1 MNTSTQLKALIRNLS
16 KEKSVQAE
24 IILRNFILERLLE
37 RISLSPFRDKF
48 ILKGGMLIAAMVG
61 IDTRSTM
68 DMDATIR
75 GIPLSEE
82 VLAEAMKVIL
92 DSPVDDGV
100 KMTLKGFE
108 NIRDESEYP
117 GIRISIE
124 AILDKTRQVMKID
137 VTTGDKITPQAVEY
151 SFRLLFEDRS
161 ISILA
166 YNLETVLAEK
176 LETILSR
183 STTNTRMRDYYD
195 VYILTA
201 LRAQDINWSLF
212 PQAFKNTAEKR
223 GSYSHL
229 LKTGD
234 DIMGEIEQSQ
244 VLADLW
250 SRYQQKNSYAD
261 DLTWTQVIASVKE
274 LYVKAF
280 DSDIFPQA
288 ENLRYKD

>member
-24 IILRNFILERLLE
+24 IILRNFMLERLLE

-48 ILKGGMLIAAMVG
+48 ILKGGMLIATMVG

-75 GIPLSEE
+75 GIPLTEAA
-82 VLAEAMKVIL
+82 LTEAMKEIL
-92 DSPVDDGV
+92 ACPVDDGV
-100 KMTLKGFE
+100 KMILKGFE

-117 GIRISIE
+117 GIRVSIE
-124 AILDKTRQVMKID
+124 AILDKTRQVMKVDI
-137 VTTGDKITPQAVEY
+137 TAGDKITPQAVEY
-151 SFRLLFEDRS
+151 SFRLLFENRS

-183 STTNTRMRDYYD
+183 STANTRMRDYYD
-195 VYILTA
+195 VYILTK
-201 LRAQDINWSLF
+201 LRTQNIDWSIF
-212 PQAFKNTAEKR
+212 FQAFRNTAEKR

-234 DIMGEIEQSQ
+234 DIIEEIERSQ

-261 DLTWTQVIASVKE
+261 DLIWRQVIESVKM
-274 LYVKAF
+274 LYIKVF
-280 DSDIFPQA
+280 DVA
-288 ENLRYKD
+288 NNV

>member
-1 MNTSTQLKALIRNLS
+1 MNTSTQLKALIRNIA

-24 IILRNFILERLLE
+24 IILRNFMLERLLE
-37 RISLSPFRDKF
+37 RISLSSFRDKF

-75 GIPLSEE
+75 GIPLSEAA
-82 VLAEAMKVIL
+82 LAETMKEIL
-92 DSPVDDGV
+92 ACPVDDGV

-117 GIRISIE
+117 GIRVSIE
-124 AILDKTRQVMKID
+124 AILDNTRQVMKVDI
-137 VTTGDKITPQAVEY
+137 TTGDKITPQAVEY
-151 SFRLLFEDRS
+151 SFKLLFENRS
-161 ISILA
+161 INILA

-176 LETILSR
+176 LETVLSR
-183 STTNTRMRDYYD
+183 STANTRMRDYYD
-195 VYILTA
+195 VYILTT

-212 PQAFKNTAEKR
+212 PQALKNTAEKR

-229 LKTGD
+229 LETGD

-250 SRYQQKNSYAD
+250 SRYKQKNSYVD
-261 DLTWTQVIASVKE
+261 DLTWRQVIESVKM
-274 LYVKAF
+274 LYIKAF
-280 DSDIFPQA
+280 DVA
-288 ENLRYKD
+288 NNV

>member
-1 MNTSTQLKALIRNLS
+1 MNTSTQLKALIRNIA

-24 IILRNFILERLLE
+24 IILRNFMLERLLE

-75 GIPLSEE
+75 GIPLSEAA
-82 VLAEAMKVIL
+82 LAETMKEIL
-92 DSPVDDGV
+92 ACPVDDGV

-117 GIRISIE
+117 GIRVSIE
-124 AILDKTRQVMKID
+124 AILDNTRQVMKVDI
-137 VTTGDKITPQAVEY
+137 TTGDKITPQAVEY
-151 SFRLLFEDRS
+151 SFKLLFENRS
-161 ISILA
+161 INILA

-183 STTNTRMRDYYD
+183 STANTRMRDYYD
-195 VYILTA
+195 VYILTK
-201 LRAQDINWSLF
+201 LRTQNINWSIFL
-212 PQAFKNTAEKR
+212 QAFKNTAEKR

-234 DIMGEIEQSQ
+234 DIIEEIERSQ

-250 SRYQQKNSYAD
+250 SRYQQKNSYVD
-261 DLTWTQVIASVKE
+261 DLTWRQVIESVKM
-274 LYVKAF
+274 LYIKAF
-280 DSDIFPQA
+280 DVA
-288 ENLRYKD
+288 NNV

>member
-1 MNTSTQLKALIRNLS
+1 
-16 KEKSVQAE
+16 
-24 IILRNFILERLLE
+24 
-37 RISLSPFRDKF
+37 
-48 ILKGGMLIAAMVG
+48 
-61 IDTRSTM
+61 
-68 DMDATIR
+68 
-75 GIPLSEE
+75 
-82 VLAEAMKVIL
+82 
-92 DSPVDDGV
+92 
-100 KMTLKGFE
+100 
-108 NIRDESEYP
+108 
-117 GIRISIE
+117 
-124 AILDKTRQVMKID
+124 
-137 VTTGDKITPQAVEY
+137 
-151 SFRLLFEDRS
+151 
-161 ISILA
+161 
-166 YNLETVLAEK
+166 
-176 LETILSR
+176 
-183 STTNTRMRDYYD
+183 
-195 VYILTA
+195 LTA

>member
-24 IILRNFILERLLE
+24 IILRNFMLERLLE

-75 GIPLSEE
+75 GIPFSEE
-82 VLAEAMKVIL
+82 ALEKTMKEILAY
-92 DSPVDDGV
+92 PVNDGV
-100 KMTLKGFE
+100 KMTLIGFE
-108 NIRDESEYP
+108 NIRDEAEYP
-117 GIRISIE
+117 GIRVSIE
-124 AILDKTRQVMKID
+124 AVFDKTRQVMKVDI
-137 VTTGDKITPQAVEY
+137 TTGDKITPRAVEY
-151 SFRLLFEDRS
+151 SFKLLLENRC

-183 STTNTRMRDYYD
+183 STANTRMRDYYD
-195 VYILTA
+195 VYILTT
-201 LRAQDINWSLF
+201 LRAQDINLSLF
-212 PQAFKNTAEKR
+212 AEAFRNTAEKR
-223 GSYSHL
+223 GSYNRL
-229 LKTGD
+229 LKNGD
-234 DIMGEIEQSQ
+234 DIMLEIEKSQ
-244 VLADLW
+244 VLTELW

-261 DLTWTQVIASVKE
+261 DLTWSQVIASVKY
-274 LYVKAF
+274 LY
-280 DSDIFPQA
+280 SQA
-288 ENLRYKD
+288 CGSGVNK

>member
-24 IILRNFILERLLE
+24 IILRNFMLERLLE

-48 ILKGGMLIAAMVG
+48 ILKGGMLVAAMVG

-75 GIPLSEE
+75 GIPFSEAALE
-82 VLAEAMKVIL
+82 EAMKVIL
-92 DSPVDDGV
+92 ACPVDDGV

-117 GIRISIE
+117 GIRVSIE
-124 AILDKTRQVMKID
+124 AVLDKTRQVMKVDI
-137 VTTGDKITPQAVEY
+137 TTGDKITPRAVEY
-151 SFRLLFEDRS
+151 SFKLLFENRS

-183 STTNTRMRDYYD
+183 STTSTRMRDYYD
-195 VYILTA
+195 VYILTT

-212 PQAFKNTAEKR
+212 SEAFKNTAEKR
-223 GSYSHL
+223 GSYNRL
-229 LKTGD
+229 LETGHD
-234 DIMGEIEQSQ
+234 SMGEIERSQ
-244 VLADLW
+244 ALADLW

-261 DLTWTQVIASVKE
+261 DLNLVQVITSVKV
-274 LYVKAF
+274 LYIKAF
-280 DSDIFPQA
+280 SRA
-288 ENLRYKD
+288 ANE

>member
-1 MNTSTQLKALIRNLS
+1 MNTSTQLKALIRNIA

-24 IILRNFILERLLE
+24 IILRNFMLERLLE
-37 RISLSPFRDKF
+37 RISLSSFRDKF

-75 GIPLSEE
+75 GIPLSEAA
-82 VLAEAMKVIL
+82 LTEAMKEIL
-92 DSPVDDGV
+92 ACPVHDGV
-100 KMTLKGFE
+100 KMILKGFE

-117 GIRISIE
+117 GIRVSIE
-124 AILDKTRQVMKID
+124 AILDKTRQVMKVDI
-137 VTTGDKITPQAVEY
+137 TSGDKITPQAVEY
-151 SFRLLFEDRS
+151 SFKLLFENRS
-161 ISILA
+161 INILA

-183 STTNTRMRDYYD
+183 STANTRMRDYYD
-195 VYILTA
+195 VYILTT

-212 PQAFKNTAEKR
+212 PQALKNTAEKR

-229 LKTGD
+229 LETGD

-244 VLADLW
+244 VLANLW
-250 SRYQQKNSYAD
+250 SRYKQKNSYVD
-261 DLTWTQVIASVKE
+261 DLTWRQVIESVKM
-274 LYVKAF
+274 LYIKAGFF
-280 DSDIFPQA
+280 DRRII
-288 ENLRYKD
+288 